1 MDITDSTGTT
11 GRMDIAGRN
20 GSTGSSDEND
30 CEDCAGAE
38 DSIKCMKKNE
48 GADSTGSNIGS
59 MITLFPLLQSTILV
73 PMKGKEHCTRLQLQA
88 LLALYTYGDLTMSQ
102 LSWFISA
109 SKEQATRTVAPLA
122 AVGYVERKVPE
133 DNRKLVIVKLT
144 EEGKDFL
151 LKVKRSFQD
160 CFRKH
165 MEESLTPEES
175 RKLTE
180 ALRVVIPLLNKI
192 R

>member
-1 MDITDSTGTT
+1 MDITDSTG
-11 GRMDIAGRN
+11 N
-20 GSTGSSDEND
+20 
-30 CEDCAGAE
+30 
-38 DSIKCMKKNE
+38 
-48 GADSTGSNIGS
+48 NIGS

-73 PMKGKEHCTRLQLQA
+73 PLKGKEHCTRLQLLA

-102 LSWFISA
+102 ISWFISA

-122 AVGYVERKVPE
+122 AAGYVERKVPE

-151 LKVKRSFQD
+151 LNVKRSFQE

-165 MEESLTPEES
+165 MEESLTAEES

-180 ALRVVIPLLNKI
+180 ALRVAIPLLNKI

>member
-1 MDITDSTGTT
+1 MDYTDGIGNT
-11 GRMDIAGRN
+11 GRTDIAGGNDNVGRTDGTDCTGITGTADNVNCMKRN
-20 GSTGSSDEND
+20 DGSESTGN
-30 CEDCAGAE
+30 
-38 DSIKCMKKNE
+38 
-48 GADSTGSNIGS
+48 NIGS

-73 PMKGKEHCTRLQLQA
+73 PMKGKEHCTRLQ

-122 AVGYVERKVPE
+122 AAGYVERKVPE
-133 DNRKLVIVKLT
+133 DNRKIVIVKLT

-151 LKVKRSFQD
+151 LKVKESFQD
-160 CFRKH
+160 CLRKH
-165 MEESLTPEES
+165 MEKSLTSEES
-175 RKLTE
+175 RNLTE
-180 ALRVVIPLLNKI
+180 ALRVAIPLLNKI